1 MEKSG
6 QGRVGIV
13 LLGFLLSGVAALI
26 YEIVWTRA
34 LSLVLGSTTYA
45 LSTMLAT
52 FMGGLA
58 LGAFVGG
65 RLADRRQNLLR
76 WFGLCELGIGLAGL
90 ASVPLIYSLPA
101 VYLWIYRSFHLY
113 PALYFLLQIGLCA
126 LVMAVPTVL
135 MGATF
140 PIVSRATTL
149 KFSEMGARVGSAYGF
164 NTVGAVVGALA
175 AGFLLV
181 PILGVKGS
189 AVVAAALNLGVG
201 ITMLAL
207 GRAPVA
213 AVAAAPLLYLLAGFW
228 AASANPETSLLN
240 FYTARRHLD
249 DTSYGRL
256 AETEA
261 RSFERL
267 LGRQYREGH
276 VRALRSITDGELVL
290 QVAGKIESGA
300 LDRQSALLAA
310 YLPIAAHPSPESI
323 LVIGLGAGRTV
334 SAAKAHVERVDVVEI
349 NSGVVEAVE
358 RFGAPGLLDD
368 LRIVRND
375 ARNFLLTSNK
385 TYSVITSVPSVPA
398 EAGVS
403 NLFTT
408 EFFDLV
414 ARHLDEEGV
423 YCQWLPYQIMTNDD
437 VTMMVRTFGSVFPNA
452 SLWRLSDS
460 LDLMLLGSLR
470 PFRISDAMIPV
481 RVAALNTAAQP
492 LRFSLSRGGDEIRR
506 IAENV
511 TIPMNT
517 DDHPRLEFRIA
528 RNILLGGPEARESG
542 ETPRHGESDARER
555 P

>member
-1 MEKSG
+1 M
-6 QGRVGIV
+6 
-13 LLGFLLSGVAALI
+13 AAL
-26 YEIVWTRA
+26 
-34 LSLVLGSTTYA
+34 
-45 LSTMLAT
+45 
-52 FMGGLA
+52 
-58 LGAFVGG
+58 
-65 RLADRRQNLLR
+65 
-76 WFGLCELGIGLAGL
+76 
-90 ASVPLIYSLPA
+90 
-101 VYLWIYRSFHLY
+101 
-113 PALYFLLQIGLCA
+113 
-126 LVMAVPTVL
+126 
-135 MGATF
+135 
-140 PIVSRATTL
+140 SRA
-149 KFSEMGARVGSAYGF
+149 
-164 NTVGAVVGALA
+164 
-175 AGFLLV
+175 
-181 PILGVKGS
+181 PI
-189 AVVAAALNLGVG
+189 
-201 ITMLAL
+201 
-207 GRAPVA
+207 A

-228 AASANPETSLLN
+228 AASADPETSLLN

-261 RSFERL
+261 RSFQPL
-267 LGRQYREGH
+267 LDRQYREGH
-276 VRALRSITDGELVL
+276 VRALRSIADGELIL

-310 YLPIAAHPSPESI
+310 YLPIAAHPSPKSI

-349 NSGVVEAVE
+349 NSGVVDAVR

-375 ARNFLLTSNK
+375 ARNFLLTSNE

-403 NLFTT
+403 NLFTP

-423 YCQWLPYQIMTNDD
+423 YCQWLPYRIMTNDD
-437 VTMMVRTFGSVFPNA
+437 VTMMVRTFGSVFPHA

-470 PFRISDAMIPV
+470 PFRISDEMIPG
-481 RVAALNTAAQP
+481 RVAALDVTSQP

-506 IAENV
+506 IAEDA

-528 RNILLGGPEARESG
+528 RNILMGGPEARESG
-542 ETPRHGESDARER
+542 ETTPRQGESDARER
-555 P
+555 PRTR